1 VASLW
6 ICYSL
11 VYGGRLSTVPA
22 CLVLTILLAISPLVV
37 WGVGLYSKNVSGGGP
52 STPQPNPPS
61 RQIAL
66 NSFTGANQLANPAGL
81 AVDNKG
87 TLYVA
92 DHDNDR
98 VLTLAAGSGQIP
110 NHIPQFVGTYTLK
123 WPTGVAVDNTGT
135 LYVADSVHNRVLRLA
150 AGTDSTP
157 TEMKEFTGQYSLDGP
172 LAVAV
177 DNRLNVYVADTN
189 HRRVLELAA
198 GSKTPIT
205 LAFNDPPLLT
215 PSAVAV
221 DSSFNVYVADVDAK
235 RVFELPNKVPA
246 QQIPAFSYGLRGPK
260 GIAVDSHDD
269 VYVTDDSN
277 QVLKLPAGSTTATQL
292 AFTNLDGPTGVAVD
306 NTGTLYV
313 ADWGNGGRVLKLPP
327 G

>member
-1 VASLW
+1 
-6 ICYSL
+6 
-11 VYGGRLSTVPA
+11 
-22 CLVLTILLAISPLVV
+22 
-37 WGVGLYSKNVSGGGP
+37 VGLYSKNVSAGGP
-52 STPQPNPPS
+52 STAQPNPPS

-66 NSFTGANQLANPAGL
+66 NFTGANQLANPAGL

-98 VLTLAAGSGQIP
+98 VLTLAAGSGQIR

-189 HRRVLELAA
+189 HRRVLELAV

-215 PSAVAV
+215 PS
-221 DSSFNVYVADVDAK
+221 
-235 RVFELPNKVPA
+235 
-246 QQIPAFSYGLRGPK
+246 
-260 GIAVDSHDD
+260 
-269 VYVTDDSN
+269 
-277 QVLKLPAGSTTATQL
+277 
-292 AFTNLDGPTGVAVD
+292 GVAV
-306 NTGTLYV
+306 V
-313 ADWGNGGRVLKLPP
+313 VSQPRCK
-327 G
+327 